1 MRAWPGRARVR
12 CGVSPAPGLLAADFS
27 VNTQMGNFPI
37 PHFRGVTT
45 VLRFGTVG
53 ETEMADG
60 LLRAATETLRPL
72 VRRLLAAG
80 VPFGQLESRLRRL
93 YVETAD
99 RECSLPARRQT
110 VSRIALLTGINRKE
124 VKRLRGTPAERPA
137 TPSAFGRNLAA
148 TLVSRWIRDPR
159 AASRGRPRP
168 IPYQAER
175 GPSFVKLAL
184 ATSVDLP
191 ARAFLDALIA
201 SGVAVVRR
209 DGRIALT
216 TAAYVPRHGRPEALA
231 MLAEDPP
238 ELLTTMLRNVLDET
252 SAPLLQRRIAY
263 DHIGADALPHLRDGL
278 RKTSERFVR
287 QIDRLLARYDRDRNP
302 RAPAGARWRAGVG
315 LYCFEAPVSGD
326 EPVPVSTA
334 RSPRRPRTRKDVRS

>member
-1 MRAWPGRARVR
+1 
-12 CGVSPAPGLLAADFS
+12 
-27 VNTQMGNFPI
+27 MGNFPI
-37 PHFRGVTT
+37 SGFRGVAG
-45 VLRFGTVG
+45 VLPSGTVG
-53 ETEMADG
+53 ETEIAEG
-60 LLRAATETLRPL
+60 LLHAATETLRPL
-72 VRRLLAAG
+72 VRRLLSAG
-80 VPFGQLESRLRRL
+80 VPFGQLESRVRRL

-124 VKRLRGTPAERPA
+124 VKRLRGAPTARPA

-148 TLVSRWIRDPR
+148 TLVSRWMRDPR
-159 AASRGRPRP
+159 AARGGRPRP
-168 IPYQAER
+168 IPYQATR

-191 ARAFLDALIA
+191 ARAFLDALVA
-201 SGVAVVRR
+201 SGVAEVRR

-216 TAAYVPRHGRPEALA
+216 AGAYLPRRGRPEALA
-231 MLAEDPP
+231 MLAEDPA

-263 DHIGADALPHLRDGL
+263 DHIGADALPQLRDGL

-302 RAPAGARWRAGVG
+302 RAPAGTRWRAGVG
-315 LYCFEAPVSGD
+315 LYYFEAPAGADAAASAAAA
-326 EPVPVSTA
+326 PSRP
-334 RSPRRPRTRKDVRS
+334 PRRTRKDGRP